1 MPGEMSSTNNEL
13 PPDQDYFSSSV
24 ELPAEHEEPEAEPAV
39 PNYYCVYQVNEE
51 PMKLES
57 FTDLHAMVSF
67 IRETSLKPGFRLFVF
82 DGERLKTTRFPA
94 PHLILKD
101 GERVPLFDTRVA
113 YTADDD
119 GFIGPPVVETKKDD
133 RPREPNPFDPPRR
146 LNS

>member
-1 MPGEMSSTNNEL
+1 MPGEESSTNNEL
-13 PPDQDYFSSSV
+13 PPEQDYFSSSDELLEQPV
-24 ELPAEHEEPEAEPAV
+24 ETEVEPLV
-39 PNYYCVYQVNEE
+39 PNYYCVYQVNDE
-51 PMKLES
+51 PMKLEP

-119 GFIGPPVVETKKDD
+119 GFIGPPVVESNKEE
-133 RPREPNPFDPPRR
+133 RHREPDPFGPTRR
-146 LNS
+146 LNN